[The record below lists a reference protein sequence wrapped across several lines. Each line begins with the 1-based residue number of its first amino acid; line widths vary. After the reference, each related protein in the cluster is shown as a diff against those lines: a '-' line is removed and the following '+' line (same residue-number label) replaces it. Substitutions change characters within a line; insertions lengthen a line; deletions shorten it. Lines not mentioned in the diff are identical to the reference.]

1 MNKKGACNTDLSS
14 NSIGHFL
21 NHASDHSED
30 QVTEFLKSVH
40 AASQERIAKGKQLV
54 ASDAYPDEEEL
65 DKLVENFFI

>member
-40 AASQERIAKGKQLV
+40 AASQERIAKGKQLI
-54 ASDAYPDEEEL
+54 ANDTYPDEGVL
-65 DKLVENFFI
+65 DKVIKKFLE